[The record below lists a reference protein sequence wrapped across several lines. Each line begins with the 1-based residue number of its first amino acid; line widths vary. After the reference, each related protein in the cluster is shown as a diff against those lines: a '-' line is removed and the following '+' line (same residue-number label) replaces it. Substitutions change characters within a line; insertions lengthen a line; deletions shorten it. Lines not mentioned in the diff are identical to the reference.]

1 MSLCRSDSI
10 ANEKITEVEKV
21 NVIKEQLSKDA
32 ACLMEELLK
41 QGYNTEEVMDL
52 FLRCT
57 NDIEKVNNDVMFKEL
72 FFNNINLDI
81 LY

>member
-10 ANEKITEVEKV
+10 ADEKITEVEKV
-21 NVIKEQLSKDA
+21 NVIKKQLSKDA

-41 QGYNTEEVMDL
+41 QGYNTEEVLDL

-57 NDIEKVNNDVMFKEL
+57 NDIEKVNSDGMFKEH
-72 FFNNINLDI
+72 FNNINLDKI
-81 LY
+81 Y